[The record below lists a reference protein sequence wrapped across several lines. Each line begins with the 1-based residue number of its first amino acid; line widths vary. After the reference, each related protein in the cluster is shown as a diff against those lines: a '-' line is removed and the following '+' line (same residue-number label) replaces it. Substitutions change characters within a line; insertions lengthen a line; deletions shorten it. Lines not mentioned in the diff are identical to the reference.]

1 MITPL
6 FPENNGFISI
16 KQRDTGDCYLL
27 ATLECF
33 FGANTANTE
42 GYALIKR
49 LFTKVAMGV
58 EVRFFRSEHSNNLK
72 INKLAE
78 KYGYRYDRVNNQDV
92 FYISD
97 QRLYEI
103 DRAVEGV
110 ITNSLAV
117 KIMERL
123 IPYYFSCPWDTNR
136 PVSGGRLVRSDSINA
151 HNFPGTRIN
160 DNETSFLGKLF
171 GVSSLISPN
180 THQVIQLKNIFPN
193 QPIYLSMRHGT
204 PDENGVVRTRHAF
217 KIEKIQLDKHKP
229 GQYEFILINPSN
241 NSFHQVYSQEH
252 IEQNNPEFVIFKT
265 DRVVFQ
271 WIGLLLRVPDLLNK
285 LTHVKKLNPR
295 FEPQTSI
302 DIVSN
307 DIFALHAI
315 FRDRLISEANV
326 YIEHKI
332 QKINRFSIHFPPN
345 YLISEID
352 RTRGLV
358 IQQLRQMV
366 SDDPRLEIALN
377 ALGLSAANMPP
388 NILHAFQ
395 HKRSEIDAD
404 IEERKRVATYVY
416 GKISFCVNQLNSFSI
431 SFVMDGSKDSIHQQ
445 RENFLI
451 ALQAII
457 NSTELHEAL
466 RRIDLQVEMVRPIS
480 DAKRIKIQEINLEAD
495 RALERIK
502 LCQRAE
508 SVLRKINFWIHLSMI
523 NEKIQWLEIAIESN
537 ASLRPALAS
546 VRRLYDSL
554 NHMQNHFIYS
564 VTPWNIRVREF
575 KTLCLQAL
583 YETNTSLR
591 VDEDWQRTLTNI
603 RESLFSIQEERVI
616 ARAIEQVGLFRQP
629 IHPRIHH
636 HHGQPQWGSA
646 L

>member
-33 FGANTANTE
+33 FGANTE
-42 GYALIKR
+42 GYALIQR
-49 LFTKVAMGV
+49 LFTRVAMGV
-58 EVRFFRSEHSNNLK
+58 EVRFFRNEHSRNLK

-78 KYGYRYDRVNNQDV
+78 NYGYRYDRIRNQDV

-103 DRAVEGV
+103 DQAVEGV
-110 ITNSLAV
+110 MTNSLAV
-117 KIMERL
+117 KILERL

-136 PVSGGRLVRSDSINA
+136 PVSAGRLVRSDSVNA

-160 DNETSFLGKLF
+160 DSETSFLGKLF
-171 GVSSLISPN
+171 GVSSLINPN
-180 THQVIQLKNIFPN
+180 TRQIIQLKNIFPN
-193 QPIYLSMRHGT
+193 QPIYLSMQYGT
-204 PDENGVVRTRHAF
+204 PDANGVVRTRHAF
-217 KIEKIQLDKHKP
+217 KIEKTQLDKHKP

-241 NSFHQVYSQEH
+241 NSLHQVYSQEH
-252 IEQNNPEFVIFKT
+252 IEQNNPHFVIFET

-271 WIGLLLRVPDLLNK
+271 WFSLLLRVPDLLNK
-285 LTHVKKLNPR
+285 LTHIKRLNPR

-307 DIFALHAI
+307 DILALHAI
-315 FRDRLISEANV
+315 IRERLISEANV
-326 YIEHKI
+326 YIEHKL
-332 QKINRFSIHFPPN
+332 QKVNRFSIHFPPT

-352 RTRGLV
+352 RTRDVL

-366 SDDPRLEIALN
+366 SDDSRLEIALN
-377 ALGLSAANMPP
+377 ALDLSAAHMPP
-388 NILHAFQ
+388 NILHAVQ
-395 HKRSEIDAD
+395 HKRSEIDAA
-404 IEERKRVATYVY
+404 IEERKRIAIYVY
-416 GKISFCVNQLNSFSI
+416 DKVSLCVNQLNSFPV
-431 SFVMDGSKDSIHQQ
+431 SFGMDGGKSSIHQQ

-451 ALQAII
+451 SLQAII

-466 RRIDLQVEMVRPIS
+466 RRIDLHVEMVRPIS

-508 SVLRKINFWIHLSMI
+508 SVLRQINFLIHLSVI
-523 NEKIQWLEIAIESN
+523 NEKIQCLEIAIESN
-537 ASLRPALAS
+537 ASFQPALAS

-554 NHMQNHFIYS
+554 NHIQNHFIYS
-564 VTPWNIRVREF
+564 VTPWNIRLRQF

-583 YETNTSLR
+583 YESDTSLR
-591 VDEDWQRTLTNI
+591 VDEDWQRTLSKI

-616 ARAIEQVGLFRQP
+616 ARAIEQVGLFRHP
-629 IHPRIHH
+629 IHHRIHHH

-646 L
+646 I